1 MEQLLAVFSA
11 PTADRKAV
19 RTTNVIERVFREVR
33 KRTGPIG
40 CFINDGSISR
50 VIYATFMHYNARQRS
65 RGKKKRSRPTAA

>member
-1 MEQLLAVFSA
+1 MDNSA
-11 PTADRKAV
+11 APHGL

-50 VIYATFMHYNARQRS
+50 VIYATFMHYNARQGS
-65 RGKKKRSRPTAA
+65 RHRKKKRSRPTAA